1 MFRSNNQYS
10 PRFSFSALPSTFEKD
25 SHRMTFFFKLDILHA
40 GVFNF
45 QEGAIK
51 MLQHTV
57 IEHPIPPTWN
67 NESEILIL
75 GSFPSV
81 KSRETGYF
89 YGHPQTDS
97 GAFSP
102 QFTRTSVPQLKR
114 KKRHFFFAIT
124 LPSGMS
130 SPAVK

>member
-1 MFRSNNQYS
+1 
-10 PRFSFSALPSTFEKD
+10 
-25 SHRMTFFFKLDILHA
+25 
-40 GVFNF
+40 
-45 QEGAIK
+45 

-81 KSRETGYF
+81 KSRETDTF
-89 YGHPQTDS
+89 TVIHKTDS
-97 GAFSP
+97 GTFSP
-102 QFTRTSVPQLKR
+102 QFTRTSVPQQKR